1 MYNFNFNVQNIEDG
15 QGLGIALTGMI
26 IVFSVLTLIS
36 VFIVILPKILAVVA
50 KKFPESVGHHGVPVQ
65 DEDDGSALAAIGF
78 VMHMRR
84 STEIKQKV

>member
-1 MYNFNFNVQNIEDG
+1 MYNFNFSVQNIEDG

-36 VFIVILPKILAVVA
+36 AFIVILPKILAIVA
-50 KKFPESVGHHGVPVQ
+50 KKFPESAGHHGVPVQ
-65 DEDDGSALAAIGF
+65 AEDDSSALAAIGF

-84 STEIKQKV
+84 TGKT

>member
-50 KKFPESVGHHGVPVQ
+50 KKFPESAGHHGVPVQ
-65 DEDDGSALAAIGF
+65 DEDDSALAAIGY

>member
-65 DEDDGSALAAIGF
+65 TEDDNSALAAIGY

-84 STEIKQKV
+84 TGKT